1 LFPPLTGDTPLALFP
16 PLTGDTPLALPELAV
31 LRVGDGLPLVVV
43 VFEEPALNGLFPV
56 GLELDLLRVGVEL
69 SLPAE
74 GVEGLLL
81 LLLLLLLV
89 GVAGLFV
96 GVAGLLVGVAG
107 LAPEGVTGRP
117 PPAPVAEDALLA
129 CRVGVEG
136 RKEGALAVV
145 GVDDLVGVAGRV
157 MLL

>member
-1 LFPPLTGDTPLALFP
+1 M
-16 PLTGDTPLALPELAV
+16 

-81 LLLLLLLV
+81 LLLI

-117 PPAPVAEDALLA
+117 PPAPVAEDALLT

-157 MLL
+157 VLL

>member
-1 LFPPLTGDTPLALFP
+1 M
-16 PLTGDTPLALPELAV
+16 

-74 GVEGLLL
+74 GVEG
-81 LLLLLLLV
+81 LLLLLLV

-157 MLL
+157 VLL

>member
-1 LFPPLTGDTPLALFP
+1 M
-16 PLTGDTPLALPELAV
+16 

-74 GVEGLLL
+74 GVHGL

-117 PPAPVAEDALLA
+117 PPVPEDALLV

-136 RKEGALAVV
+136 RKEGALAEV

>member
-1 LFPPLTGDTPLALFP
+1 M
-16 PLTGDTPLALPELAV
+16 

-81 LLLLLLLV
+81 LLLLLV

-107 LAPEGVTGRP
+107 LAPEGVTGR

>member
-1 LFPPLTGDTPLALFP
+1 M
-16 PLTGDTPLALPELAV
+16 

-81 LLLLLLLV
+81 LLLLV

-107 LAPEGVTGRP
+107 LAPDGVTGRP
-117 PPAPVAEDALLA
+117 PPAPVAEDALMA

-136 RKEGALAVV
+136 RKEGALTVV

-157 MLL
+157 TLL